1 MKDLSNITA
10 VILAGGLGTRLRS
23 VVSDRPKVL
32 AEVHGRPFLTYLL
45 DQLVSVKIKEAVLCT
60 GYMADQVRKTLGEA
74 YGPLR
79 LVYSPEPSPLG
90 TGGALRLALPFF
102 HSDPVLVMNGD
113 SFLETDLQH
122 FWNWYRTNGADAA
135 LLLIHMNQ
143 TGRYGRVS
151 LDSGDRVLS
160 FSEKDPQGRPGWIN
174 GGIYFVRR
182 HLIEAIPEGRPVSLE
197 KEIFP
202 SLIGQNLYGYPSQGR
217 FIDIGTPE
225 TYAVKEAFFDGKTR
239 GAKKTVCRAG
249 S

>member
-45 DQLVSVKIKEAVLCT
+45 DQLASLKVKEAVLCT
-60 GYMADQVRKTLGEA
+60 GYLADQVRKTLGEA
-74 YGPLR
+74 YGPLK

-113 SFLETDLQH
+113 SFLETDLSL
-122 FWNWYRTNGADAA
+122 FWNWYCARDADAA
-135 LLLIHMNQ
+135 LLLFHMDQ

-151 LDSGDRVLS
+151 IDFEGRVLS
-160 FSEKDPQGRPGWIN
+160 FSEKDAQGSPGWIN
-174 GGIYFVRR
+174 GGIYLVRR
-182 HLIEAIPEGRPVSLE
+182 HLIKAIPEGRPVSLE

-202 SLIGQNLYGYPSQGR
+202 SLIGQKIYGYSSQGR
-217 FIDIGTPE
+217 FIDIGIPE
-225 TYAVKEAFFDGKTR
+225 TYAAKEAFFDGETQDD
-239 GAKKTVCRAG
+239 KKPVCRAG